1 MYCKFIKLTNG
12 EDIIVQ
18 TDDLC
23 DTFKNKEFISVVDP
37 VLISSMRRAHGNM
50 IVESYIMQPW
60 IKMGK
65 VDLVQLPTKNIIVA
79 VDIHEIA
86 EKQYMEFI
94 EENNIRNTAKG
105 DTNFVDE
112 SDDETFES
120 LMETLDN
127 NSDEEEE
134 DEHASKRSGR
144 TFH

>member
-18 TDDLC
+18 TDDIC
-23 DTFKNKEFISVVDP
+23 DTFKNKEFISVIDP

-65 VDLVQLPTKNIIVA
+65 MDLVQLATKNIIVA
-79 VDIHEIA
+79 VNIHEVA

-94 EENNIRNTAKG
+94 EGNNIRNTAKG

-112 SDDETFES
+112 SDHETFES

-134 DEHASKRSGR
+134 DEHTSKRSGR

>member
-60 IKMGK
+60 IKMGR

-94 EENNIRNTAKG
+94 EENNIRNSAKG

>member
-94 EENNIRNTAKG
+94 EENNIRNSAKG

>member
-94 EENNIRNTAKG
+94 EENNIRNSAKG
-105 DTNFVDE
+105 DTNFVDG

>member
-23 DTFKNKEFISVVDP
+23 ETFKNKEFISVVDP

-94 EENNIRNTAKG
+94 EENNIRNSAKG